1 MYFLNTQN
9 RMRLSLSLYLSLFRM
24 IADNL
29 PREPLSQEDGELPL
43 DSQQLDPP
51 VMEAL
56 RMRNSLQEDGELPSL
71 SQQLDPPVIEALH
84 MRHRLQEDEGSL
96 PAQPEEET
104 PVVAAVHHYGR
115 LQPPNRYVSNRPR

>member
-1 MYFLNTQN
+1 
-9 RMRLSLSLYLSLFRM
+9 M

-56 RMRNSLQEDGELPSL
+56 AWRMRNSLQEDGEVPSL
-71 SQQLDPPVIEALH
+71 SQQLDPPVIEALR